1 MIIFRGM
8 KKIVLIP
15 DSFKGTMS
23 SSQICSLMREAALR
37 HFPSVE
43 VVEIPIADGGEGTVD
58 AFLSTCR
65 RGEKMEA
72 RVQGPYGKPMD
83 SFWGKIGDSAVVE
96 MAACAGLPLTRENRD
111 PSVTTTYGVGQLVEA
126 AWQEGCRQIVVGL
139 GGSGTNDGGCG
150 MAAALG
156 VRFLDALGRDFVPVG
171 GTLKDIARIDVSR
184 RNPLVGKADLVA
196 MCDTGNPLFGFNGA
210 AYVFAPQK
218 GADARMVE
226 ELDSGLRHLD
236 KIVQKDLGVDA
247 SRIPGVGAAGG
258 CGFGMVAFFGASV
271 RMGIDMLLEAVGFD
285 SLLEGVDYV
294 FTGEGKVDGQS
305 LGGKVISGV
314 ARHARQADVPV
325 IVVAG
330 DVGEDV
336 AEAYDKGVAA
346 VFSTNRVARDFS
358 KVRFRCMEDLSQT
371 MDNIFRLLKISEMK
385 TRETIEAGS

>member
-1 MIIFRGM
+1 
-8 KKIVLIP
+8 
-15 DSFKGTMS
+15 
-23 SSQICSLMREAALR
+23 
-37 HFPSVE
+37 
-43 VVEIPIADGGEGTVD
+43 
-58 AFLSTCR
+58 
-65 RGEKMEA
+65 MEA